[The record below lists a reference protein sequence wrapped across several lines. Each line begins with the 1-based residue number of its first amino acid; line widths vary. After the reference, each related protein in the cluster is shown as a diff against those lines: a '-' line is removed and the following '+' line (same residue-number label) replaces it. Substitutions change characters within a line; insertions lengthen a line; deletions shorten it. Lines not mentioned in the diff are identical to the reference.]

1 MLELFAWGEAGWGDE
16 LARGLGVTVALA
28 IVTLPFGLL
37 LGFLVAGA
45 ALSPKAWLRWVGT
58 VYTTLMRGLPELLTL
73 FVVCNGVGLLINAIL
88 ARLPPRA
95 PASSFHPSSRAC
107 WRWALSSAPSP
118 ERSCAE
124 PSSH

>member
-45 ALSPKAWLRWVGT
+45 ALSP
-58 VYTTLMRGLPELLTL
+58 
-73 FVVCNGVGLLINAIL
+73 
-88 ARLPPRA
+88 
-95 PASSFHPSSRAC
+95 
-107 WRWALSSAPSP
+107 
-118 ERSCAE
+118 
-124 PSSH
+124 